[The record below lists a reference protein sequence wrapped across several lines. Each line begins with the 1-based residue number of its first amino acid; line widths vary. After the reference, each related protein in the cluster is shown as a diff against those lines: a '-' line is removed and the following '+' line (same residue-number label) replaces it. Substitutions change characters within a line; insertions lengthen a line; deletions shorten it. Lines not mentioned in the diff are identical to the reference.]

1 MYLVLSV
8 SGSKLGPCRTLTL
21 KLHVFSAVVSEEPEC
36 RVDRDCPPQL
46 TCMRETCLNPCVVS
60 NPCSPSQQCVVT
72 DTQTSVR
79 SVACI
84 CPEGTLAGYGGN
96 CETGNFRHCYLFLQM
111 HESFLFYS

>member
-60 NPCSPSQQCVVT
+60 NPCSPSQKCVVT

-79 SVACI
+79 SVACV
-84 CPEGTLAGYGGN
+84 CP
-96 CETGNFRHCYLFLQM
+96 TGEVVTTSGDCKKGRQVYLLENELDF
-111 HESFLFYS
+111 